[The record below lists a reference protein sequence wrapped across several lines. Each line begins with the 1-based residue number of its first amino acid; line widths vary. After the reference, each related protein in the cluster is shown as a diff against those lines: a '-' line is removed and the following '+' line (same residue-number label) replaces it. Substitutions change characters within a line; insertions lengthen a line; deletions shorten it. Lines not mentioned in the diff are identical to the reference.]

1 MYNTESEMGA
11 AIQESIAE
19 GVVKREDLFI
29 TTKISRNFM
38 EVQTAIDVSLQKLRL
53 DYVDLYV
60 SAILLNPV
68 SLSLSWDNRN

>member
-1 MYNTESEMGA
+1 MGA

-29 TTKISRNFM
+29 TTKISSNFM
-38 EVQTAIDVSLQKLRL
+38 EVQTAIDISLQKLRL

-60 SAILLNPV
+60 SAISLNPV
-68 SLSLSWDNRN
+68 SLSLLG

>member
-11 AIQESIAE
+11 AIQESVAE

-29 TTKISRNFM
+29 TTKISRNFT
-38 EVQTAIDVSLQKLRL
+38 EVQTAIDISLQKLRL

-60 SAILLNPV
+60 SVISLKPV
-68 SLSLSWDNRN
+68 SLSLLG

>member
-29 TTKISRNFM
+29 TTKISSNFM
-38 EVQTAIDVSLQKLRL
+38 EVQTAIDISLQKLRL

-60 SAILLNPV
+60 SAISLNPV
-68 SLSLSWDNRN
+68 SLSLLG